1 MLRVIVVFGSLTACC
16 CFGLLSV
23 GGVAFAAHQ
32 AAGSHQDFP
41 PRPGA
46 TPIVI
51 GLPNLNPPTA
61 TAVPSGS
68 HVSGSSKPASPPD
81 AVRVALTNTYVKAL
95 LKGRAF
101 RVDRV
106 TAWISGKGKLVV
118 VGFYSAAT
126 VSGIWMN
133 PGKPPYHATYHKV
146 TGIRVYVHLTQGVA
160 GVTPKFRKR

>member
-95 LKGRAF
+95 LKGRAY

-106 TAWISGKGKLVV
+106 TAWISGKGKLV
-118 VGFYSAAT
+118 
-126 VSGIWMN
+126 
-133 PGKPPYHATYHKV
+133 
-146 TGIRVYVHLTQGVA
+146 
-160 GVTPKFRKR
+160 